1 MASSFTD
8 GSVAEATGLSSNEA
22 YYSRP
27 TDGLADYRRLMAG
40 PLWRRSVLLRLIAS
54 PPPRRFADLGCGGGD
69 LIHATRVAYPDVA
82 TCGFD
87 FSTAQITANR
97 ALHPDGEWHV
107 TDLNLAATFPDALRG
122 QFDTIA
128 SMEVIE
134 HLDNPSALLRNARQL
149 AAERGRLIL
158 STQSGLMAETE
169 RRVGH
174 VRHFST
180 SEISDLLVAS
190 GWRPLRV
197 WNSGFPFHDLSK
209 KLANVNPDAAMR
221 MFSEQRYGW
230 SQRLT
235 CALLRFAFR
244 FNSDRRGGQLFAVAE
259 AA

>member
-1 MASSFTD
+1 MASSLSD
-8 GSVAEATGLSSNEA
+8 GSVVEATGPTINEA
-22 YYSRP
+22 YYNRP
-27 TDGLADYRRLMAG
+27 TDGLADYRKLMAG
-40 PLWRRSVLLRLIAS
+40 PLWRTRVLLRLIAS

-69 LIHATRVAYPDVA
+69 LIGATRAAYPGIA
-82 TCGFD
+82 ACGFD
-87 FSTAQITANR
+87 FSTAQIAANR
-97 ALHPDGEWHV
+97 QRHPDGEWHV
-107 TDLNLAATFPDALRG
+107 TDLNLVATFPPALRG

-128 SMEVIE
+128 SLEVIE
-134 HLDNPSALLRNARQL
+134 HLENPEALLRNARQL
-149 AAERGRLIL
+149 AAERGRLVL

-174 VRHFST
+174 VRHFAT
-180 SEISDLLVAS
+180 SEISDLLVAT
-190 GWRPLRV
+190 GWRPVRV

-235 CALLRFAFR
+235 CALLRLAYR